1 MCCPFVVVVVCL
13 FLFLFCCC
21 CCCCLGRGSDLRFM
35 CYPIF
40 VRSRQIYA
48 IPYYCV
54 KWHSATSGGSLFLVL
69 DRVYS
74 RSYKYYKHDQYV
86 STEQAKAYCSSSFLC
101 AAECA
106 AGGGGVCLKWKQNGP
121 QQDGGQVDKC
131 SVCVA
136 FYNISSRVS
145 CLIAFCTLE
154 QKTKA

>member
-1 MCCPFVVVVVCL
+1 MCCPVFVGPSAYLCAVLLLLLLFVCFCFCFVVVVVVW
-13 FLFLFCCC
+13 
-21 CCCCLGRGSDLRFM
+21 GGGSDLRFM

-86 STEQAKAYCSSSFLC
+86 STEQAKAYCSSPFLC
-101 AAECA
+101 GAEC
-106 AGGGGVCLKWKQNGP
+106 AGGGG
-121 QQDGGQVDKC
+121 GGGL
-131 SVCVA
+131 S
-136 FYNISSRVS
+136 
-145 CLIAFCTLE
+145 
-154 QKTKA
+154 

>member
-1 MCCPFVVVVVCL
+1 M
-13 FLFLFCCC
+13 
-21 CCCCLGRGSDLRFM
+21 
-35 CYPIF
+35 
-40 VRSRQIYA
+40 
-48 IPYYCV
+48 

-86 STEQAKAYCSSSFLC
+86 STEQAKAYCSSPFLC
-101 AAECA
+101 GAECA
-106 AGGGGVCLKWKQNGP
+106 AGGGGGGGGGGCLNWKQNGH